1 MERAILDSCVL
12 WPSAQRDFLL
22 QLAAEGGFEAAWS
35 KEILN
40 EVRRNER
47 KKLARPGGV
56 APGVAMARADKLIRN
71 MRGAFPRA
79 EVTGYEYREGRYRL
93 PDPKDEHVVAAA
105 TLAGIATIVTENRTH
120 FPARRVPEGPG
131 VPPEIEIVSARA
143 FAGRVV
149 RENPAQALKAVEQI
163 AKRSGRQGPKMSVDD
178 VIGQLEQRYKM
189 AEVASVLRQ
198 ARGSHEASASSAQP
212 VAQQQRQTERPRTP
226 RLRRDLTEQR
236 GGHRDR
242 GRDGRDGR
250 EGPRTR

>member
-105 TLAGIATIVTENRTH
+105 TVAGSRPSSRRTGRTSR
-120 FPARRVPEGPG
+120 PAGYLKDLEYLQKSRSSAPGPSPG
-131 VPPEIEIVSARA
+131 AWSARTL
-143 FAGRVV
+143 
-149 RENPAQALKAVEQI
+149 P
-163 AKRSGRQGPKMSVDD
+163 
-178 VIGQLEQRYKM
+178 
-189 AEVASVLRQ
+189 
-198 ARGSHEASASSAQP
+198 
-212 VAQQQRQTERPRTP
+212 RP
-226 RLRRDLTEQR
+226 
-236 GGHRDR
+236 
-242 GRDGRDGR
+242 
-250 EGPRTR
+250 